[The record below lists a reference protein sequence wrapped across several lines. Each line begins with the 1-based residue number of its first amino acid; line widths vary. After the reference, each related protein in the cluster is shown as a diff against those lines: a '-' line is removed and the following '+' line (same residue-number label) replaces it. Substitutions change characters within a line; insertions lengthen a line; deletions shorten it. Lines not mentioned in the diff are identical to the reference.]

1 MQEIKLENKEASQFS
16 SGNLFGEM
24 ARSGHEQVVHFY
36 DDSVGLKAIIAI
48 HSSVL
53 GPALGGTRMWP
64 YESEADALKDVLRL
78 SRGMTYKAAVTGLN
92 LGGGKAV
99 IIGDP
104 KKDKSEALF
113 RTFGRFVDSLGGRY
127 ITAEDVGINV
137 DDMEY
142 VRMETPHVTGLARAI
157 GGSGDPSPITAMG
170 VFYGM
175 KACAHELFG
184 DESLKGRRVM
194 VQGLGHVG
202 RALVELLAE
211 EGAEIVVTDLDLAEA
226 EAFAA
231 PYKARVVAPE
241 DVFQLEGDVFS
252 PAALGGV
259 INDDSLSH
267 FGYKIVAG
275 SANNQLDDEMKHGA
289 MLQEMG
295 IVYAPDYVI
304 NAGGLINVWNE
315 LQGYNMKKVQK
326 EVRGIYDTVKAIFAI
341 SKQENIPTNLASNRL
356 AERRIEQLSK
366 LSRFHI
372 PTYRN
377 PHTPAAI
384 LGQQLE

>member
-1 MQEIKLENKEASQFS
+1 MSAIKLESKDLPHVH
-16 SGNLFGEM
+16 SGKLFVEM
-24 ARSGHEQVVHFY
+24 ARSGHEQVVHCY

-48 HSSVL
+48 HSTVL

-113 RTFGRFVDSLGGRY
+113 RTFGRFVESLGGRY

-142 VRMETPHVTGLARAI
+142 VRMETRHVTGLSRAI

-184 DESLKGRRVM
+184 DDSLRHRRVM

-211 EGAEIVVTDLDLAEA
+211 EQAEIIVTDLDLAET
-226 EAFAA
+226 EIFAA
-231 PYKARVVAPE
+231 QYGAKVVAPDE
-241 DVFQLEGDVFS
+241 VFKIEGDVFS

-259 INDDSLSH
+259 INDESLIN

-289 MLQEMG
+289 MLKELG
-295 IVYAPDYVI
+295 IIYAPDYVI

-315 LQGYNMKKVQK
+315 LQGYNMKKVMK
-326 EVRGIYDTVKAIFAI
+326 EVASIYDTVKAIFAI
-341 SKQENIPTNLASNRL
+341 SNQENIPTNLASNRL
-356 AERRIEQLSK
+356 AERRIDQLSK

-372 PTYRN
+372 PTLKN
-377 PHTPAAI
+377 TTTPCSLNANLAD
-384 LGQQLE
+384 